1 MSMASKMR
9 VQLERDELLIAP
21 GAYDCITAALIEQAG
36 FDAVYMSGGCT
47 AAMVGFPDYGLTTMT
62 ELTENAGR
70 MANMVGVPVI
80 ADADTGFGNELNVY
94 RTVREYELRGV
105 AAIQLEDQGFPKKCG
120 HLDRKEIV
128 SIEEFVSKIR
138 AAAAARRD
146 KDTII
151 IARTDARGVAGFEE
165 AVRRMN
171 AALDAGADVA
181 FLEAPQTMEETEQ
194 VPHLIHGPCLLNV
207 VRGGKS
213 PLVDLRQAA
222 SFGYKIAI
230 VPGLLLAHIIGCCD
244 DILRELSETRVH
256 PETRNNISVKEM
268 FRRVGS
274 DRWDA
279 LQAQFAP

>member
-9 VQLERDELLIAP
+9 AQLAGDEMLVAP

-36 FDAVYMSGGCT
+36 FSAVYMSGGCT
-47 AAMVGFPDYGLTTMT
+47 ASMLGFPDYGLTTMT
-62 ELTENAGR
+62 ELADNAGR
-70 MANMVGVPVI
+70 IAGMVQVPVI
-80 ADADTGFGNELNVY
+80 ADADTGYGNELNVY
-94 RTVREYELRGV
+94 RTVREYEMRGV

-120 HLDRKEIV
+120 HLDKKEIV
-128 SIEEFVSKIR
+128 PIEQFVNKIR
-138 AAAAARRD
+138 AAAGARRD

-151 IARTDARGVAGFEE
+151 IARTDARSVAGFEE

-171 AALDAGADVA
+171 AALEAGADVA
-181 FLEAPQTMEETEQ
+181 FLEAPQTMDETKQ
-194 VPHLIHGPCLLNV
+194 APRLINGPCLLNV

-213 PLVDLRQAA
+213 PLVDLREAA

-244 DILRELSETRVH
+244 DILRELSETHVH
-256 PETRNNISVKEM
+256 PETRNNISVKDM

-279 LQAQFAP
+279 LQAQYSA